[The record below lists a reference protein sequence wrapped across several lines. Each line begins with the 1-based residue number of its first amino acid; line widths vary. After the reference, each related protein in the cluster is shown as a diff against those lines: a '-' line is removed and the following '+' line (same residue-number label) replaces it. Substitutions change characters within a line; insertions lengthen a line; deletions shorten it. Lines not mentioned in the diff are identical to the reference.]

1 MPQSPFLDF
10 DELYARIG
18 AFGHEFHERLKALDG
33 TTVTMRGYLAPAAP
47 GSREVL
53 VLTRAPAATGR
64 EGGTDQGWPEDA
76 VFVLPAAEEAG
87 DFAPGRLTE
96 VEGVLEHG
104 PLRLDAAGASSL
116 VRLRGARWAPS

>member
-10 DELYARIG
+10 DELFARIG
-18 AFGHEFHERLKALDG
+18 VLGHEFHERLEALDG
-33 TTVTMRGYLAPAAP
+33 TTVTMRGYLAPAIP

-53 VLTRAPAATGR
+53 VLTRAPAATGS

-76 VFVLPAAEEAG
+76 VFVLPSAEGG

-116 VRLRGARWAPS
+116 VRLRGARWAPA